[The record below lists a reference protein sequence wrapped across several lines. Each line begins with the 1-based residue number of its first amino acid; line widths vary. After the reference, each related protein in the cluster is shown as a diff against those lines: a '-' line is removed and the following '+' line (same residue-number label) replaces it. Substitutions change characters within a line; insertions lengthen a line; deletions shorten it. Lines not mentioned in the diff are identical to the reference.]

1 MKHLGLKA
9 KVNRKEANDAP
20 SVWPAKAT
28 DIAGRRYMREPYLGE
43 TFHLPLYYIFHFTT
57 HSEGAE
63 QFDLYMK
70 T

>member
-1 MKHLGLKA
+1 M
-9 KVNRKEANDAP
+9 
-20 SVWPAKAT
+20 S
-28 DIAGRRYMREPYLGE
+28 EPYLGE
-43 TFHLPLYYIFHFTT
+43 TFLYYVFYFTT